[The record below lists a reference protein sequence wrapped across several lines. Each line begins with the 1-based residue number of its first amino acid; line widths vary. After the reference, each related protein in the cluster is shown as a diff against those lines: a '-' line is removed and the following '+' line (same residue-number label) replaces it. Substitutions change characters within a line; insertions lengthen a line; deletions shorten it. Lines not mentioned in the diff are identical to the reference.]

1 MCVYIFIYDTYKRTQ
16 TCIYHVQGWNSGI
29 CVFHRWYESAIT
41 YSGMCVFT
49 WIHHVC
55 GEIHT
60 HRHTRT
66 QAKERTQTHAH
77 ATWRLVS
84 LVYVWSRWIHCVCG
98 YICMYT
104 HTRARTHTHTHTHT
118 HSHTTWRLRCPVCV
132 WNEWMYPYTH
142 MHMLVYLQCIC
153 CMVWTSVWTSHIY
166 TVTWFESCLSNA
178 TYTHCAYTIWHT

>member
-1 MCVYIFIYDTYKRTQ
+1 MGVYIFIYDTYKRTQ
-16 TCIYHVQGWNSGI
+16 TCIHHVQGWNSGI

-118 HSHTTWRLRCPVCV
+118 LILLGDYFVQYVCGT
-132 WNEWMYPYTH
+132 NECIRIHICTCWCIYN
-142 MHMLVYLQCIC
+142 VY
-153 CMVWTSVWTSHIY
+153 VARYEHDIY
-166 TVTWFESCLSNA
+166 TP
-178 TYTHCAYTIWHT
+178 